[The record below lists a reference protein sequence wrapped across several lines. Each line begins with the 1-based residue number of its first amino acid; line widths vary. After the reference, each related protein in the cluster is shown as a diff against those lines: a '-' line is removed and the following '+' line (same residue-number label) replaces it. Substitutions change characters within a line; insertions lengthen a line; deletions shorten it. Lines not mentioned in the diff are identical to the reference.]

1 MRVRN
6 NTLFSDIF
14 WMFAN
19 ISAVLRGSTG
29 NTEFNGYYGVQRVLR
44 GSTGITGFNGYY
56 GVQRVL
62 RSSTG
67 ITEFSG
73 YYGVQ
78 RVLRGSTGITGF
90 NGYYGV
96 QRVLR
101 GITGFNGVG
110 GCSYGLPTINHY
122 LVKWLDSADGW
133 GHTITRAHFF
143 GSLQYSRHAKH
154 RQTNTQIDVI
164 QGRTFNGNSISW
176 RLVS

>member
-14 WMFAN
+14 GIFAN
-19 ISAVLRGSTG
+19 ISAVSRSSTG
-29 NTEFNGYYGVQRVLR
+29 ITEFNGYYGVQR
-44 GSTGITGFNGYY
+44 
-56 GVQRVL
+56 
-62 RSSTG
+62 
-67 ITEFSG
+67 
-73 YYGVQ
+73 
-78 RVLRGSTGITGF
+78 
-90 NGYYGV
+90 
-96 QRVLR
+96 
-101 GITGFNGVG
+101 VG

-133 GHTITRAHFF
+133 GHTIPRAHFF